1 MSKTHNA
8 AEALVSLAKALKSML
23 DPEHDG
29 THAIRAAEFIVL
41 NARVLEALTRPE
53 IAGEDSGGEP

>member
-1 MSKTHNA
+1 VSKTHNA

-23 DPEHDG
+23 DPEEDG
-29 THAIRAAEFIVL
+29 THAIRTAEFIVL

-53 IAGEDSGGEP
+53 ITGEDNGGET